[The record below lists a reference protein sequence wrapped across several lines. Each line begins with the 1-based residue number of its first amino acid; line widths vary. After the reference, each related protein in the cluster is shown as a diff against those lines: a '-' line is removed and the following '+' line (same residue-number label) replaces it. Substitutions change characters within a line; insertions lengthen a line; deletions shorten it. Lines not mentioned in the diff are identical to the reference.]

1 MTNELADRVPRPPCL
16 SAVLLT
22 YLDGVSAPS
31 LPGGDGLTLE
41 DVLSCYPAAVVA
53 GQVPDRRQLC
63 ERHPD
68 LAREVDAFFGSPQR
82 PDPVKRQHSGTTEK

>member
-1 MTNELADRVPRPPCL
+1 MTNELADRVHRPPRL
-16 SAVLLT
+16 PAVLLA
-22 YLDGVSAPS
+22 YLDGVTAPA

-41 DVLSCYPAAVVA
+41 DVLSCYPAAVST

-68 LAREVDAFFGSPQR
+68 LAGEVEAFFSCLGAST
-82 PDPVKRQHSGTTEK
+82 S